1 MVNLLDGAT
10 NQPSKLEQE
19 IGLKSLMNQKKDMII
34 VTLDLKQSQWGQ
46 VYLIR
51 AIYAFL
57 LKKL

>member
-34 VTLDLKQSQWGQ
+34 VTLDLKQSQ
-46 VYLIR
+46 
-51 AIYAFL
+51 
-57 LKKL
+57 